1 MYGAVI
7 IMMTMVMIII
17 ITTIQRLSLFVDEQH
32 IPLSKALGSAL
43 TVKEIWQRIVYD
55 QWIVGIDMEN
65 TSER

>member
-7 IMMTMVMIII
+7 IMMTMMMIII

-32 IPLSKALGSAL
+32 IPLSKALGSVL